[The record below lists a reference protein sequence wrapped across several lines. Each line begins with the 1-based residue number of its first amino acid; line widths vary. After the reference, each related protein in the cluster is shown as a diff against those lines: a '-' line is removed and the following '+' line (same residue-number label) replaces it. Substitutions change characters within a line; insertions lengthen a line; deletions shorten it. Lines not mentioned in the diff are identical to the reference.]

1 MAEEIRFTPFAPG
14 TTDSGLTRVSS
25 LDPRLSRTHY
35 FDGRLLKASDLTRD
49 QIYLDERL
57 REVGQALGS
66 GIVQGLEVEL
76 TDDHRL
82 SVAPGLA
89 LAASGRVLE
98 LEGRSLEVNLHNSAL
113 IASLNQGRYRR
124 FNRGL
129 YAVTLRY
136 AEVGSDSA
144 EAFPAD
150 LESRRSFRFNSFAE
164 GVELTL
170 LPLPIPLPQNDP
182 IGARA
187 ALVRELIAAGG
198 TLPGLSDEAVPLGLL
213 ALDRGRPLWLDRG
226 LVRRPLRGPDVDTGL
241 QQDLAAHYQE
251 LLGDILAA
259 RSAAGLGGDFQA
271 SHYFRLLPPFG
282 PVPQASIDPVT
293 GRQGYF
299 PEGFEVVI
307 APVRRDDLPLLLE
320 DSARLAPMD
329 LEREAD
335 ADIAVLVPLS
345 DHDFAWRARQL
356 EKGESIPPDAM
367 DRRRLLHLD
376 RLALRLFPLPAPHAV
391 DTDAEVWRGIWE
403 QLDPGELVYVR
414 RPPRAA
420 ETSVSAV
427 VLARGFSLPEASEG
441 VPPDAAAL
449 EAELDAAIEAREQAE
464 AQVATLQ
471 ARVEE
476 LSAETT
482 DSRVT
487 ALQQQVADL
496 QAELRDARVDAQALA
511 DAQAQVS
518 DLSARVSTLQAERD
532 ALQSERDRL
541 ASQRDGLQADLAAAN
556 ERIAELQRAGGGGGA
571 TSIAELAR
579 LRRLQGTAL
588 EAAEKL
594 ATVLEGRPEEQR
606 AVVHIAALVE
616 RRFDPVL
623 WESLLT
629 LAERPGTLP
638 RFRDILVESVSATF
652 PTAQVVVELGP
663 NLGLPSTQLERWKA
677 LGEEGR

>member
-1 MAEEIRFTPFAPG
+1 MADEIRFTPFAPG

-25 LDPRLSRTHY
+25 VDPRLSRTHY

-66 GIVQGLEVEL
+66 GIVRGLEVEL
-76 TDDHRL
+76 TDEHRL
-82 SVAPGLA
+82 TVGPGLA
-89 LAASGRVLE
+89 VAASGRVLQ
-98 LEGRSLEVNLHNSAL
+98 LSGRSLEVNLHNSAL
-113 IASLNQGRYRR
+113 IASLNQGLYRR

-136 AEVGSDSA
+136 AEVGSEAD

-150 LESRRSFRFNSFAE
+150 LESRRSFQFNSFAE

-170 LPLPIPLPQNDP
+170 LPLPIPLPQSDP
-182 IGARA
+182 IGARS

-198 TLPGLSDEAVPLGLL
+198 TLPGLSDEAVSLGLL

-226 LVRRPLRGPDVDTGL
+226 LVRRPLRGPGVDTGL
-241 QQDLAAHYQE
+241 QQDLATHYQE
-251 LLGDILAA
+251 LLADILAS
-259 RSAAGLGGDFQA
+259 RGAAGLGGDFQA
-271 SHYFRLLPPFG
+271 GHYFRLLPPFG
-282 PVPQASIDPVT
+282 PVPQAAIDPVT

-299 PEGFEVVI
+299 PERFEVVV

-320 DSARLAPMD
+320 ESARLAPMD

-335 ADIAVLVPLS
+335 ADVAVLVPLS

-356 EKGESIPPDAM
+356 EKDASVPPDAF

-403 QLDPGELVYVR
+403 QLDPAELVYVR

-420 ETSVSAV
+420 ETNVSAV
-427 VLARGFSLPEASEG
+427 VLARGFELPEAIEG

-449 EAELDAAIEAREQAE
+449 ESELDTAIEAREQAE
-464 AQVATLQ
+464 ARAADLQ
-471 ARVEE
+471 AQLDE
-476 LSAETT
+476 LSDRTT
-482 DSRVT
+482 DDRVT

-496 QAELRDARVDAQALA
+496 QAQLRDARVDAQALA
-511 DAQAQVS
+511 DARAQVS
-518 DLSARVSTLQAERD
+518 DLSDRVA
-532 ALQSERDRL
+532 ALQSERDALQNERDSLAGQRGRL
-541 ASQRDGLQADLAAAN
+541 QSELAAAN
-556 ERIAELQRAGGGGGA
+556 ARIEELQRDSGGA
-571 TSIAELAR
+571 GPSIPELAR
-579 LRRLQGTAL
+579 LRRLDGTAL

-594 ATVLEGRPEEQR
+594 ASVLEGRPEEQQ
-606 AVVHIAALVE
+606 AVAQLATLVE

-629 LAERPGTLP
+629 LAERPGTLT
-638 RFRDILVESVSATF
+638 RFRNILAESVP
-652 PTAQVVVELGP
+652 PTSPTHQVVVEMGP
-663 NLGLPSTQLERWKA
+663 NLGLPATQLERWKA
-677 LGEEGR
+677 LGEGER

>member
-14 TTDSGLTRVSS
+14 TTDSGLTRVTSV
-25 LDPRLSRTHY
+25 DPRLSRTHY

-49 QIYLDERL
+49 QVYLDERL

-66 GIVQGLEVEL
+66 GIVRGLEVEL

-82 SVAPGLA
+82 TVGEGLA
-89 LAASGRVLE
+89 VAASGRVLQ
-98 LEGRSLEVNLHNSAL
+98 LSGRSLEVNLHNSAL
-113 IASLNQGRYRR
+113 IASLNQGLYRR

-150 LESRRSFRFNSFAE
+150 LESRRSFQFNSFAE

-170 LPLPIPLPQNDP
+170 LPLPIPLPQSDA
-182 IGARA
+182 IGARS

-226 LVRRPLRGPDVDTGL
+226 LVRRPLRGPGENNAL
-241 QQDLAAHYQE
+241 QQDLAIHYQE
-251 LLGDILAA
+251 LLADILTS

-282 PVPQASIDPVT
+282 PLPRDAIDPVT

-307 APVRRDDLPLLLE
+307 APVRRDDLPALLE
-320 DSARLAPMD
+320 ESARLAPMD
-329 LEREAD
+329 LERELD
-335 ADIAVLVPLS
+335 ADVAVLVPLS
-345 DHDFAWRARQL
+345 DHEFAWRARQL
-356 EKGESIPPDAM
+356 EKGESIPPDAL

-403 QLDPGELVYVR
+403 QADPAELVYLR

-420 ETSVSAV
+420 ETGVSAV
-427 VLARGFSLPEASEG
+427 VLARGFELPEASGG

-449 EAELDAAIEAREQAE
+449 ETELDAAIEAREQAQAE
-464 AQVATLQ
+464 AAALQ
-471 ARVEE
+471 AQLDE
-476 LSAETT
+476 LSDQTT
-482 DSRVT
+482 DDRVT
-487 ALQQQVADL
+487 ALQQQVTDL
-496 QAELRDARVDAQALA
+496 QAALRDARVDAQALA
-511 DAQAQVS
+511 DAQAQVA
-518 DLSARVSTLQAERD
+518 DLTGQVSTLQGQRDALQAERD
-532 ALQSERDRL
+532 SLAGQRDRL
-541 ASQRDGLQADLAAAN
+541 QSDLAAAN
-556 ERIAELQRAGGGGGA
+556 ARIEELLRAGSGGTG

-579 LRRLQGTAL
+579 LRRLEGPAL
-588 EAAEKL
+588 EAADKL
-594 ATVLEGRPEEQR
+594 ASVLEGRPDEQL
-606 AVVHIAALVE
+606 AVVQVAALVE

-629 LAERPGTLP
+629 LAQRPGMLP
-638 RFRDILVESVSATF
+638 RFRDTLAESVSATF
-652 PTAQVVVELGP
+652 PTAQVVVEFGP
-663 NLGLPSTQLERWKA
+663 NLGLPATQLERWKA
-677 LGEEGR
+677 LGEGGR